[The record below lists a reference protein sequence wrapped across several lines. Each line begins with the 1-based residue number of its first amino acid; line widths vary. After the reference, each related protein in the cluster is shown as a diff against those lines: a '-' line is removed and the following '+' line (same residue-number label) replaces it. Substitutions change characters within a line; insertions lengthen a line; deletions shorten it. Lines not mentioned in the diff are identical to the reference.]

1 MQLLSDEIKGY
12 LANSSWIRRMFE
24 AGMELKKKYGED
36 AVCDF
41 SLGNPDLPPPPEVGG
56 VVQAV
61 ASTIISANINAKI
74 KPDFFIASPFV
85 L

>member
-24 AGMELKKKYGED
+24 AGMELKKKYGEE

-41 SLGNPDLPPPPEVGG
+41 SLGNPDLPPPPEV
-56 VVQAV
+56 AE
-61 ASTIISANINAKI
+61 A
-74 KPDFFIASPFV
+74 
-85 L
+85 LRR

>member
-36 AVCDF
+36 GFAGTIFDVNYKNGKLKIDSNIDNALHFIF
-41 SLGNPDLPPPPEVGG
+41 SWGLR
-56 VVQAV
+56 
-61 ASTIISANINAKI
+61 I
-74 KPDFFIASPFV
+74 
-85 L
+85 